1 MRADGRTDKA
11 DTLEAFPS
19 ASPPAS
25 SSSPLLLSRPGIPA
39 PRVVIVFT
47 IHSIPTPK
55 NTPKASQ
62 SSAVQLRLGDHEDVL
77 IILFELVCHIF
88 PLPWGGKDG
97 AEWKHDFAF

>member
-1 MRADGRTDKA
+1 MTLGELCASGRTD
-11 DTLEAFPS
+11 S

-25 SSSPLLLSRPGIPA
+25 SSSLLLLSRPGIPA

-77 IILFELVCHIF
+77 IILFELVFSFFFIF
-88 PLPWGGKDG
+88 PLPRGGKDG